1 MVLQAIVKNA
11 HIRLKVKGRARCV
24 ETTLSLKEEK
34 NTVAKNATAEVR
46 MEITPNITGNIIQL
60 K

>member
-1 MVLQAIVKNA
+1 MALQDIVKNV

-34 NTVAKNATAEVR
+34 NTVARNATAEVR
-46 MEITPNITGNIIQL
+46 IEIKPNITGNVIQL